1 MFICG
6 VMLCMCVQ
14 NTQSAATVLAQRLDK
29 DLDVVQQGECDMD
42 THTHTHTHS
51 PSHGSS
57 TRVYICMYAC
67 VRMCAAMEDNVEFIN
82 EVALQ
87 PHVAPNMNPKE
98 VLMHTRK
105 KFEVWSKEF
114 QVRHTHTHT
123 HTYRHARR
131 LSPTGTRAHTWRRR
145 WHIAQFHSP
154 PW

>member
-1 MFICG
+1 M
-6 VMLCMCVQ
+6 
-14 NTQSAATVLAQRLDK
+14 
-29 DLDVVQQGECDMD
+29 
-42 THTHTHTHS
+42 
-51 PSHGSS
+51 
-57 TRVYICMYAC
+57 CMYAC

-123 HTYRHARR
+123 HIPARTQTLTHRDARTHMETSVAYRTV
-131 LSPTGTRAHTWRRR
+131 P
-145 WHIAQFHSP
+145 
-154 PW
+154 